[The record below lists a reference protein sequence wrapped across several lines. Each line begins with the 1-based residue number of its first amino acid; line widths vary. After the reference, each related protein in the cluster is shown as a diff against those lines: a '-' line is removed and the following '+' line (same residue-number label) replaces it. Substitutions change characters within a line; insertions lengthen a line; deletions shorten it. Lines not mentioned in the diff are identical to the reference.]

1 MISNTDI
8 TIGSNRNINKAEVFH
23 QNTWSAAVPTKAHV
37 APDMHLKKS
46 SDDPI
51 KETELPT
58 GNQKMLVEKPND
70 EQLAITLLIVWTR

>member
-1 MISNTDI
+1 M
-8 TIGSNRNINKAEVFH
+8 
-23 QNTWSAAVPTKAHV
+23 AAVPTKAHV

-70 EQLAITLLIVWTR
+70 EQLAITLLIVWIR